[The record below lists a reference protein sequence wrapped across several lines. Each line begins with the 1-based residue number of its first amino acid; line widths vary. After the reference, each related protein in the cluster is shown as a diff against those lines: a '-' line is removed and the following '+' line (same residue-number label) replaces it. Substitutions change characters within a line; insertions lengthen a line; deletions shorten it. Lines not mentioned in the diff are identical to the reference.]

1 MAASISKK
9 RKVEDGMKGKTPRPS
24 KKIRKQQSY
33 DSDTSNPE
41 DNEKLQA
48 VALEDS
54 ASNASESPY
63 VRTGANSLALT
74 SQTSDSESN
83 AASDTNSE
91 ASSASNSQSLA
102 MSKGRKRNDPSAF
115 ATSMTKILSSKLST
129 SKRSDPVLARSKT
142 AALASQELSNSRLEM
157 KARHKLREEKKA
169 EMDKGRVRDVL
180 GLESASAAAK
190 VGTEPGTADASAHEA
205 MSVGDIAE
213 QERRLRKTAQ
223 RGVVKLFNAVRA
235 AQVKAEEAGRE
246 VRKKGV
252 VGVGRRKEKVSEMS
266 KQGFLELI
274 AGGGAGGKPK
284 VGAIEEA

>member
-1 MAASISKK
+1 
-9 RKVEDGMKGKTPRPS
+9 MKGKTPRPS

-33 DSDTSNPE
+33 DSDSSNPE
-41 DNEKLQA
+41 DNEKFQA

-91 ASSASNSQSLA
+91 ASSTSNSQSLA
-102 MSKGRKRNDPSAF
+102 MSKSRKRNDPSAF

-180 GLESASAAAK
+180 GLESTSAAAK
-190 VGTEPGTADASAHEA
+190 VGTEPGTADTSAQEA

-246 VRKKGV
+246 ARKKGV
-252 VGVGRRKEKVSEMS
+252 IGVGRREEKVSEMS
-266 KQGFLELI
+266 KQGFLALI